1 MNNVA
6 EAGFWENRGIEAD
19 LSNPGILAG
28 VLQMFGGEEYMAV
41 EYPSI
46 YNLVKNTQKKKK
58 KAVNS
63 KEGFRNSAFIV
74 DIIYDKKSG
83 SAYAAGHVYLTQ
95 KAQWINCMLAIYL
108 NDEKIGIS
116 QVTDFNLDSVVIEC
130 NTKPFEEPTKEANYR
145 AELYAVWQP
154 YGCKTIQVLHDEML
168 SEKITGIGEE
178 FVKEL
183 IVDDPAYKKSNE
195 GPIRV
200 ALIRTDP
207 NVDYD
212 YPNAGRDDKGNVN
225 MELKIGGKA
234 TVADNHY
241 IASYPAPSIN
251 ALLNQEKVGS
261 IFYLNPDISDRIKIS
276 NDKMTITWDLD
287 ENWYNSVPQSVAEG
301 NRDYYFD
308 MMLEFYCGEC
318 HKMHQLV
325 VSSYD
330 HDKYNQY
337 LFYKKIPKVNI
348 LWGCLAE
355 GTMISMDDG
364 SKKPIENIMTG
375 DILISD
381 NGRPLKVSNV
391 VTGTEDTIYHLKL
404 ESGEEVLATIEHPFM
419 SFHGLIRVADIDSST
434 KLLNEKGDFVRVYDC
449 YPEKYGRKVY
459 SIETED
465 YGLFFANG
473 IASGLHSDQGKLANK
488 VDEDLGKIDPDIE
501 KEIEKLK
508 KTLMMINK

>member
-19 LSNPGILAG
+19 LSDPGILAG

-130 NTKPFEEPTKEANYR
+130 NTKPFEESTKEANYR

-207 NVDYD
+207 NVD
-212 YPNAGRDDKGNVN
+212 
-225 MELKIGGKA
+225 
-234 TVADNHY
+234 
-241 IASYPAPSIN
+241 
-251 ALLNQEKVGS
+251 
-261 IFYLNPDISDRIKIS
+261 
-276 NDKMTITWDLD
+276 
-287 ENWYNSVPQSVAEG
+287 
-301 NRDYYFD
+301 
-308 MMLEFYCGEC
+308 
-318 HKMHQLV
+318 
-325 VSSYD
+325 
-330 HDKYNQY
+330 
-337 LFYKKIPKVNI
+337 
-348 LWGCLAE
+348 
-355 GTMISMDDG
+355 
-364 SKKPIENIMTG
+364 
-375 DILISD
+375 
-381 NGRPLKVSNV
+381 
-391 VTGTEDTIYHLKL
+391 
-404 ESGEEVLATIEHPFM
+404 
-419 SFHGLIRVADIDSST
+419 
-434 KLLNEKGDFVRVYDC
+434 
-449 YPEKYGRKVY
+449 
-459 SIETED
+459 
-465 YGLFFANG
+465 
-473 IASGLHSDQGKLANK
+473 
-488 VDEDLGKIDPDIE
+488 
-501 KEIEKLK
+501 
-508 KTLMMINK
+508 